1 MKKKGFACFV
11 FLLSLFVG
19 CTKNSARKIAT
30 WSNDIKQEFIVQDA
44 DNRLYNYQWF
54 YDQYQQCKATAS
66 NVKLFL
72 LLSLSLVLFSASRA
86 LSTGPFA
93 LETESKTLIQT
104 GSPRT
109 QATLGVCAGSEVTTC
124 LASYPSQGRRQA
136 RGVEETRRSWGQS
149 QSLKYTISA
158 LLGDS
163 ASSLNLTV
171 PFST

>member
-1 MKKKGFACFV
+1 MY
-11 FLLSLFVG
+11 FLNGDTPRMQPICEKSAVILSQKEILRLRTMFYH
-19 CTKNSARKIAT
+19 
-30 WSNDIKQEFIVQDA
+30 QD
-44 DNRLYNYQWF
+44 F
-54 YDQYQQCKATAS
+54 TAS

-86 LSTGPFA
+86 LSTGPLA

-136 RGVEETRRSWGQS
+136 SGVEETRRS
-149 QSLKYTISA
+149 
-158 LLGDS
+158 
-163 ASSLNLTV
+163 
-171 PFST
+171 

>member
-1 MKKKGFACFV
+1 MY
-11 FLLSLFVG
+11 FLNGDTPRMQPICEKSAIILSQKEILRLRTMFYH
-19 CTKNSARKIAT
+19 
-30 WSNDIKQEFIVQDA
+30 QD
-44 DNRLYNYQWF
+44 F
-54 YDQYQQCKATAS
+54 TAS

>member
-1 MKKKGFACFV
+1 MY
-11 FLLSLFVG
+11 FLNGDTPRMQPICEKSAIILSQKEILRLRTMFYH
-19 CTKNSARKIAT
+19 
-30 WSNDIKQEFIVQDA
+30 QD
-44 DNRLYNYQWF
+44 F
-54 YDQYQQCKATAS
+54 TAS

-136 RGVEETRRSWGQS
+136 RGVEETRRS
-149 QSLKYTISA
+149 
-158 LLGDS
+158 
-163 ASSLNLTV
+163 
-171 PFST
+171 

>member
-1 MKKKGFACFV
+1 MY
-11 FLLSLFVG
+11 FLNGDTPRMQPICEKSAIILSQKEILRLRTMFYH
-19 CTKNSARKIAT
+19 
-30 WSNDIKQEFIVQDA
+30 QD
-44 DNRLYNYQWF
+44 F
-54 YDQYQQCKATAS
+54 TAS

-171 PFST
+171 PCST

>member
-1 MKKKGFACFV
+1 MY
-11 FLLSLFVG
+11 FLNGDTPRMQPICEKSAIILSQKEILRLRTMFYH
-19 CTKNSARKIAT
+19 
-30 WSNDIKQEFIVQDA
+30 QD
-44 DNRLYNYQWF
+44 F
-54 YDQYQQCKATAS
+54 TAS

-136 RGVEETRRSWGQS
+136 RGVEETRHSWGQS